1 MELGLRDLAGRI
13 GAARG
18 RRDTDHVRQRS
29 RDRAQFVEILG
40 RERLEELIESRGARL
55 AVVRLEDPRRRFED
69 LDDGPVRDA
78 LAVREALPPVDVE
91 ASSDA
96 VDELVQEPALANPGR
111 PHQSSESD
119 EPIVRQGVAEREEF
133 AEFRVAADEG
143 RLGARPRLRL
153 FLHAGDFPHL
163 DGLRLPFRL
172 DRLGFPERKGVLRRE
187 VGRAADEDAVGR
199 CGRLDPRGR
208 IEHVAGGRPL
218 SLARPR
224 PEHHERLAGV
234 DPGPDME
241 VEPLVLLVQLGDS
254 LSDRERGADGTLR
267 IVLVRLR
274 RAEERQNGIAAELL
288 EGAAVPLE
296 LAADA
301 RVVGRYERS
310 HVFGIEIFRA
320 CGRADEV
327 DEDRGDDLAFLAR
340 RRCGGERTPAEA
352 AKPELGGI
360 RFATRWADGGRRLGG
375 LGLDSCER
383 GAAEAANAELVGV
396 LLTAAGA
403 DLHGFECTSRF
414 GLAQSRGGLGERDL
428 QAFARDERRLLV
440 VPDRRGHLVVERL
453 ELVIRAHGIVVEHRE
468 LADSG
473 GAREG

>member
-1 MELGLRDLAGRI
+1 MQEAALADAGHAEDRREPGEAVLRDGLGERKELGKLGVTAYKRHLALR
-13 GAARG
+13 
-18 RRDTDHVRQRS
+18 S
-29 RDRAQFVEILG
+29 C
-40 RERLEELIESRGARL
+40 
-55 AVVRLEDPRRRFED
+55 VRLVFHTDD
-69 LDDGPVRDA
+69 L
-78 LAVREALPPVDVE
+78 
-91 ASSDA
+91 
-96 VDELVQEPALANPGR
+96 
-111 PHQSSESD
+111 PHLD
-119 EPIVRQGVAEREEF
+119 
-133 AEFRVAADEG
+133 
-143 RLGARPRLRL
+143 RLRL
-153 FLHAGDFPHL
+153 SLRL
-163 DGLRLPFRL
+163 DGL
-172 DRLGFPERKGVLRRE
+172 GGVERERVSGREIRRP
-187 VGRAADEDAVGR
+187 AYEDAVGR

-208 IEHVAGGRPL
+208 IEHIAGGRPL

-234 DPGPDME
+234 DPGPDVK
-241 VEPLVLLVQLGDS
+241 VEPLVLLVQLGDP

-301 RVVGRYERS
+301 RVVGGYEISTSSGSRFS
-310 HVFGIEIFRA
+310 S

-340 RRCGGERTPAEA
+340 RRCGGEDSRRSRKAGTWRDS
-352 AKPELGGI
+352 L
-360 RFATRWADGGRRLGG
+360 RHTMADGGLRLGG

-440 VPDRRGHLVVERL
+440 VPEQPRHLVVERL
-453 ELVIRAHGIVVEHRE
+453 ELVIRAHGIVVEDRE
-468 LADSG
+468 AGGLRRRARRLRCGRRSSG
-473 GAREG
+473 PNRAGSCIPRRCTASRAGGGRRPPPVPSRRSTCGSSSSAAVRYGSWSGR